1 MVHEHSLDLNSLANN
16 SQLAE
21 HVIAYHAD
29 CLGHE
34 DTGLHFHFM
43 LLDQNSDSLLANSG
57 VASQYDL
64 GAIDHVLRLE
74 QQNRS
79 ALELNAAQ
87 LQTNQGDTLLVAED
101 LRFSTSANASFL
113 QTRLYC
119 TPALAVLCVC
129 LC

>member
-1 MVHEHSLDLNSLANN
+1 VHDHSLDLKSLANN

-21 HVIAYHAD
+21 HVIAYHAE

-34 DTGLHFHFM
+34 ETGLHFHFV
-43 LLDQNSDSLLANSG
+43 LADQYSNSLLANSN
-57 VASQYDL
+57 VTSQLD
-64 GAIDHVLRLE
+64 IDAVDNLLRIE

-87 LQTNQGDTLLVAED
+87 KLRTYQGETLRVAED
-101 LRFSTSANASFL
+101 LRFSSTAKASFL
-113 QTRLYC
+113 QTRLC
-119 TPALAVLCVC
+119 SAPALAVLCVC